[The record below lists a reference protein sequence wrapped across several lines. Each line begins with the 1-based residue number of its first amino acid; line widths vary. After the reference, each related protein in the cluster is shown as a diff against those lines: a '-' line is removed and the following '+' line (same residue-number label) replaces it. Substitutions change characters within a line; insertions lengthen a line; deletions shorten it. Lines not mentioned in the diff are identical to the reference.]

1 MNKLIAPLIL
11 ILAFSMASCSKD
23 AQKIINSNSPS
34 TTQLEPTDGN
44 SNKVILNAKVGNF
57 CEGQQCP
64 DGIVA
69 VKTND
74 KSITCA
80 GIVESATEVLISQNC
95 AEPSNTFHI
104 QTTAGEIIKVTSVE
118 EVLSNEFNDKVLK
131 LTTSKEIETQAS
143 ISIPDSENNSVEIL
157 SFNKFGELQKQICE
171 LTYASLAYANSFDN
185 ESQLLNIKNCDGVKD
200 GSLISQDGN
209 VIGFLTKKHEEIAL
223 YEGISLEGEKVEID
237 IISKIDNITINLDSS
252 DAFAIG
258 MFAMEYPLMEL
269 EDSLLEINF
278 IKPNRFETK
287 TKCFT
292 KAPQSTSIDSNYYIN
307 FDNNIF
313 EINEK
318 TTLSSISH
326 RAYIVRSDIFIF
338 NNAGF
343 KDYDYYLYD
352 GDIEDVKLDFSKTE
366 IDGPILRSF
375 NENTTRQERIKY
387 LYNPKT
393 FNKYDLE
400 FCK

>member
-11 ILAFSMASCSKD
+11 ILAFSVTSCSKD
-23 AQKIINSNSPS
+23 AQKLLSTNTPS
-34 TTQLEPTDGN
+34 TTQFEPTDGH
-44 SNKVILNAKVGNF
+44 SDKVILNAKVGNF
-57 CEGQQCP
+57 CEGHDCP

-74 KSITCA
+74 KSVTCA
-80 GIVESATEVLISQNC
+80 GIVQSATEVLISQNC
-95 AEPSNTFHI
+95 AEANNTFHI
-104 QTTAGEIIKVTSVE
+104 QTTAGEIIKVESVE
-118 EVLSNEFNDKVLK
+118 ETLSNEFNDKVLK

-143 ISIPDSENNSVEIL
+143 ISIPDAENQSVELL
-157 SFNKFGELQKQICE
+157 SFDKFGVLTKQSCE

-223 YEGISLEGEKVEID
+223 YEGVSLEGDKVEID
-237 IISKIDNITINLDSS
+237 IISKIDNITINLDST

-269 EDSLLEINF
+269 EDSLLDINF
-278 IKPNRFETK
+278 IKPNRFVTK

-292 KAPQSTSIDSNYYIN
+292 KAPQSTSIDSNYYII

-326 RAYIVRSDIFIF
+326 KAYIVRSDIFIL
-338 NNAGF
+338 NDADF
-343 KDYDYYLYD
+343 KDHDYYLYD

-366 IDGPILRSF
+366 IDGPTLRGF
-375 NENTTRQERIKY
+375 NINTTRQEIIKY
-387 LYNPKT
+387 LYDPKT
-393 FNKYDLE
+393 FKKYNLE

>member
-57 CEGQQCP
+57 CEGQECP

-95 AEPSNTFHI
+95 AEASNTFHI

-131 LTTSKEIETQAS
+131 LTTSKEIENEAS
-143 ISIPDSENNSVEIL
+143 ISIPDPENNSVEIL

-223 YEGISLEGEKVEID
+223 YEGISLEGELKDISIMTKTEELSYNFTSNDHMFIALYAFSYPFIDGDLGIERVYFNNKDFSFTTKLRCIKHGQQPQTNDENNKVIFDNEI
-237 IISKIDNITINLDSS
+237 
-252 DAFAIG
+252 
-258 MFAMEYPLMEL
+258 
-269 EDSLLEINF
+269 LEINENTKLETTL
-278 IKPNRFETK
+278 IKTYIPLSQVNQDPKLASILFKKFNYMTTETPISYVK
-287 TKCFT
+287 KM
-292 KAPQSTSIDSNYYIN
+292 KIKNP
-307 FDNNIF
+307 FDNTSVLYEKYIF
-313 EINEK
+313 EIEK
-318 TTLSSISH
+318 GHKLI
-326 RAYIVRSDIFIF
+326 
-338 NNAGF
+338 N
-343 KDYDYYLYD
+343 
-352 GDIEDVKLDFSKTE
+352 IEK
-366 IDGPILRSF
+366 
-375 NENTTRQERIKY
+375 
-387 LYNPKT
+387 
-393 FNKYDLE
+393 
-400 FCK
+400 CK

>member
-57 CEGQQCP
+57 CEGQECP

-95 AEPSNTFHI
+95 AEASNTFHI

-131 LTTSKEIETQAS
+131 LTTSKEIENEAS
-143 ISIPDSENNSVEIL
+143 ISIPDPENNSVEIL

-223 YEGISLEGEKVEID
+223 HEGVSLNGTITSESIA
-237 IISKIDNITINLDSS
+237 SKIDSLSLNYDNN
-252 DAFAIG
+252 DALVLGLYASVI
-258 MFAMEYPLMEL
+258 PLMEGEYSNQEIIFNERNFTFEVNTLCLNKEL
-269 EDSLLEINF
+269 EEAYEDEKIKIVFNNDIYEFNERSKIKVLKNIAYIPMKYSLVADFNQSLGEFNKSHKHIIYNGSINELAQANNYSNINKTENIF
-278 IKPNRFETK
+278 YIITPVNDDRYK
-287 TKCFT
+287 TKN
-292 KAPQSTSIDSNYYIN
+292 ID
-307 FDNNIF
+307 
-313 EINEK
+313 
-318 TTLSSISH
+318 
-326 RAYIVRSDIFIF
+326 
-338 NNAGF
+338 
-343 KDYDYYLYD
+343 
-352 GDIEDVKLDFSKTE
+352 
-366 IDGPILRSF
+366 
-375 NENTTRQERIKY
+375 
-387 LYNPKT
+387 
-393 FNKYDLE
+393 